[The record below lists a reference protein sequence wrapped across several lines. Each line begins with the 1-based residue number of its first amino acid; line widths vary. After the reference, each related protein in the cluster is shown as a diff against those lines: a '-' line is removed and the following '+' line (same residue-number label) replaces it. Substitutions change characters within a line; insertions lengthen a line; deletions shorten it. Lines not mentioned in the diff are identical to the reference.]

1 MELKAIEFFSIT
13 QMLLDEAAFFKKN
26 NTFIPKVPPIFNNED
41 VNKVAECAMRAGCR
55 ARAISGLSR
64 SLVETD
70 SHPPHRFRAL
80 VMRRISEDHPPSP
93 EDERW
98 EIVAEAINRNAEM
111 LWGLSWPEY
120 GELLHRR
127 EMNIPGMP
135 FIGEDGDPDAGDA
148 LRR

>member
-1 MELKAIEFFSIT
+1 MELKAIEFFFIT

-26 NTFIPKVPPIFNNED
+26 NAFLPKMPPTFNTED
-41 VNKVAECAMRAGCR
+41 VSRVAECAASAGCR
-55 ARAISGLSR
+55 ARDISGLSR
-64 SLVETD
+64 SLVETS

-98 EIVAEAINRNAEM
+98 ETVAEAINRNAEM
-111 LWGLSWPEY
+111 LWGLTWPEY

-127 EMNIPGMP
+127 KMNIPGMP
-135 FIGEDGDPDAGDA
+135 FIGEDDDRDTEA
-148 LRR
+148 LRPF